1 MNLKVY
7 SLSYCEHC
15 LRFKRLLKEEGIHFE
30 DIDADV
36 DFEESTELEEILG
49 TKQYPIVEMEAYDN
63 VIYYVAESIQQTKIK
78 DGVYKHPYATVD
90 NLLHQILIL
99 NQE

>member
-1 MNLKVY
+1 MKLRIY

-15 LRFKRLLKEEGIHFE
+15 VKLKRILKEEGIEFE

-36 DFEESTELEEILG
+36 DYDESTQLESILE
-49 TKQYPIVEMEAYDN
+49 TNAYPIVEMEMYDN
-63 VIYYVAESIQQTKIK
+63 VIYYVSENIQQTKIK
-78 DGVYKHPYATVD
+78 DGVYKHPYATIDSLV
-90 NLLHQILIL
+90 HQILIL

>member
-1 MNLKVY
+1 MKLKVY

-15 LRFKRLLKEEGIHFE
+15 LKFKRLLKEEGIEFE
-30 DIDADV
+30 DVDADV
-36 DFEESTELEEILG
+36 EFDESSELEEILQ
-49 TKQYPIVEMEAYDN
+49 TKQYPIVEMEMYDN
-63 VIYYVAESIQQTKIK
+63 IIYYVAETIQQTKIK